1 MRVLDKRNFVNRLAS
16 QSQHVCIFKIQ
27 IFHVYKTLRSS
38 AFSETQIGLP
48 LFFSLE
54 NQNSANTI
62 RNTSFIPSPMYIS
75 SSIFSVSLYSSM
87 YVCYSILSIST
98 GSLFSVPTS
107 ALFMVFVLHLTCQVT
122 ILYSSSAELML

>member
-62 RNTSFIPSPMYIS
+62 RNTSFIPLLYFLSQSILLHVCLLLYSLNLHGLSIFCSYFCFVYGLCS
-75 SSIFSVSLYSSM
+75 SSHLP
-87 YVCYSILSIST
+87 
-98 GSLFSVPTS
+98 GNNSLF
-107 ALFMVFVLHLTCQVT
+107 LFC
-122 ILYSSSAELML
+122 